1 MSDSNVSLRD
11 EFAKAIIPALIATA
25 ANPKASG
32 DMVEEGESIVAIARV
47 NGWQSETSLH
57 DGKDPPFTLA
67 GFIAMEAY
75 EIADALMRERT
86 RPVFPMAPIGGREPS
101 VETLGHSPAHPIPD
115 VTQSTTQSGAIPDGP
130 ADGLE
135 PSAEDSESHDP
146 GFGGGAAGGRKANGD
161 GSLPPEPADCR

>member
-1 MSDSNVSLRD
+1 MSDSNVTLRD

-25 ANPKASG
+25 ADPSASG

-101 VETLGHSPAHPIPD
+101 VETLGHSPAHPVPD
-115 VTQSTTQSGAIPDGP
+115 ATRTTTPQSGAIPDGVT
-130 ADGLE
+130 
-135 PSAEDSESHDP
+135 
-146 GFGGGAAGGRKANGD
+146 D
-161 GSLPPEPADCR
+161 GSETSAKGVRNGVAVYPVSRGDVETPIESTVCEIAEM